1 MCKLASIRTQIELY
15 DSISVPLY
23 NITSALDMTISA
35 FEDMQE
41 TANNSFDSTTLEGAR
56 NHINAANI
64 EIEEMVQN
72 INEAGQQQQN
82 LNDSLNEG
90 TNAASGLESKLLKI
104 VATYAT
110 MKTANAVLNIS
121 DTMVETTA
129 RLNLMNDGLQTTKDL
144 QNMIY
149 LSAQNSR
156 SEYQATADMVSQ
168 LGLNAKDAFSSN
180 VELIR
185 FAEQLNKSMVI
196 AGASGMAAES
206 TIYNLTQALST
217 GVLRGQDLNA
227 VLSNSPN
234 IVQNIADYLD
244 VPIGKIKDMAA
255 DGQITA
261 EIVKNAMLAAT
272 DATNAAFES
281 MPMTFGQI
289 ATSIRNDALM
299 AFDPVLAR
307 LNEIANSEQF
317 QVMVDGI
324 ITSLV
329 FVAGVVIEIFD
340 LVGQVGSFI
349 AENWSILEPIVI
361 GAATALG
368 LYTLALMT
376 YNGVQL
382 VTNVIQGIAA
392 IKASIHAASLMLQ
405 SGATFA
411 ATVAQHGFNAA
422 LLACPITWIILGI
435 IAIITV
441 IYLAVAAFNQFAGA
455 SISATGIIVGVLA
468 VGAAFIGNLFVTLI
482 NLIID
487 LIAIV
492 WNHIAT
498 FAEFFANVFNDPVG
512 SIIRLFAGMADTVL
526 GILEGIASA
535 IDTLF
540 GSNLASAVSGWR
552 SSLSGAVT
560 DLVGEA
566 EIQIPRMDASAL
578 RLDRFEYGAAWDAGY
593 SLGEGIEN
601 KIKNFDIGSIFDSN
615 IPNPSDYMDFT
626 SGAGSVPTD
635 VAGIAKDT
643 GAIKN
648 SLDASEEELKY
659 LRDIAEQEVI
669 NRFTTAKIE
678 VEMNNEMTINNEM
691 DLDGVVSY
699 LGEGIEEQMEII
711 AEGVHE

>member
-1 MCKLASIRTQIELY
+1 MASIQSSIMLH

-41 TANNSFDSTTLEGAR
+41 TANNSFDSATLEGAR

-82 LNDSLNEG
+82 LNNSLNDG

-244 VPIGKIKDMAA
+244 VPIGKIRDMAA

-289 ATSIRNDALM
+289 ATSIKNDALM
-299 AFDPVLAR
+299 AFDPILAR
-307 LNEIANSEQF
+307 LNEIANGEQF
-317 QVMVDGI
+317 QVMIDGI
-324 ITSLV
+324 VTSLV
-329 FVAGVVIEIFD
+329 FVSGVVIEIFD
-340 LVGQVGSFI
+340 LVSQVGSFI
-349 AENWSILEPIVI
+349 AENWSIISPII
-361 GAATALG
+361 YGIITALG
-368 LYTLALMT
+368 LYSGYLT
-376 YNGVQL
+376 
-382 VTNVIQGIAA
+382 VTNGLELISNGI
-392 IKASIHAASLMLQ
+392 KVASTIASY
-405 SGATFA
+405 AYAA
-411 ATVAQHGFNAA
+411 ATGTAVAATTAQTAA
-422 LLACPITWIILGI
+422 QMGLNTAMLASPITWVIISV
-435 IAIITV
+435 IA
-441 IYLAVAAFNQFAGA
+441 LVAAFYMGVAALNKFAGT
-455 SISATGIIVGVLA
+455 SISATGIIAGVFTVLGSHIYNGFI
-468 VGAAFIGNLFVTLI
+468 VRTWNSIAAFVN
-482 NLIID
+482 
-487 LIAIV
+487 
-492 WNHIAT
+492 
-498 FAEFFANVFNDPVG
+498 FFGNVFNDPVA
-512 SIIRLFAGMADTVL
+512 SIKVLFYDLAQTVI
-526 GILEGIASA
+526 GYILNMASA
-535 IDTLF
+535 IENIINKIPGVKVDITSGLDSFYNQLESASQKVKDEAGWVEVVGTL
-540 GSNLASAVSGWR
+540 
-552 SSLSGAVT
+552 
-560 DLVGEA
+560 DY
-566 EIQIPRMDASAL
+566 ID
-578 RLDRFEYGAAWDAGY
+578 YGKAWDVGY
-593 SLGEGIEN
+593 SFGEGIED
-601 KIKNFDIGSIFDSN
+601 KISNFSLSNLMDSGN
-615 IPNPSDYMDFT
+615 IPNPDDYMDFANGFE
-626 SGAGSVPTD
+626 SMPSNLD
-635 VAGIAKDT
+635 NIAKNT
-643 GAIKN
+643 GSIKD
-648 SLDASEEELKY
+648 SLASSEEELKY
-659 LRDIAEQEVI
+659 MRDMAEQEVI

-678 VEMNNEMTINNEM
+678 VDMSGMKNIVNNEM

-711 AEGVHE
+711 AEGIHK